1 MKVTVRIKAKSGFV
15 ASVPG
20 YTARQDLDGWLVGN
34 TVVLPPGPTL
44 NGCPVGMKRAP
55 WLAVPLLSGMFEVA
69 MCDEDPTP
77 ALLGQVSPQVM
88 AQKAN
93 GKPKE
98 A

>member
-1 MKVTVRIKAKSGFV
+1 MKVTVRIKAKQGFRP
-15 ASVPG
+15 SVPG

-44 NGCPVGMKRAP
+44 NGCPVGMKKAP

-77 ALLGQVSPQVM
+77 ALLGQTSAPPTPAKVNV
-88 AQKAN
+88 KA
-93 GKPKE
+93 KE